1 LIGRKHYLAF
11 HQFLNVGGERLHYV
25 VVPYEPDV
33 DTAKAIALRAL
44 VAAALN
50 PKGETGN

>member
-1 LIGRKHYLAF
+1 
-11 HQFLNVGGERLHYV
+11 LHYV

-33 DTAKAIALRAL
+33 ETAKAIALRAL

-50 PKGETGN
+50 PTGASGN